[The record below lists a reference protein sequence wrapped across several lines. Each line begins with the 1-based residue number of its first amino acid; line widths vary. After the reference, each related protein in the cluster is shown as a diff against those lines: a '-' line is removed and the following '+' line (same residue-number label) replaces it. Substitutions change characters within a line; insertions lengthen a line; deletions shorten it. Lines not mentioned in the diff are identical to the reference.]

1 MTETSLHALQ
11 ADHSAGIAALH
22 ERGAAHF
29 DPVRFHFIEA
39 LSRRAARYQGEV
51 RNVLDDRLAEAL
63 QDFSERFERAQGEA
77 ESANDPLP
85 QDGQE
90 SQSPLAALAAYI
102 AQVSATDA
110 GAAIEPDDELAGTA
124 PTDSPAIAA
133 EELKSIRYFRDTW
146 SRLSVDQQLA
156 QALAQ
161 APENAGPLNSHLL
174 MLRALQRMRD
184 ISPEYLNRFMAYA
197 DALLW
202 LEQAECGRAAR

>member
-29 DPVRFHFIEA
+29 DPVGFHFIEA

-63 QDFSERFERAQGEA
+63 QNFSERFERAQGEA
-77 ESANDPLP
+77 ESSNDPLP
-85 QDGQE
+85 QDGQG

-102 AQVSATDA
+102 AQASATDA
-110 GAAIEPDDELAGTA
+110 GAAIEPDDELAGKA

-156 QALAQ
+156 QAVAQ

-184 ISPEYLNRFMAYA
+184 ISPEYLNRFLAYA